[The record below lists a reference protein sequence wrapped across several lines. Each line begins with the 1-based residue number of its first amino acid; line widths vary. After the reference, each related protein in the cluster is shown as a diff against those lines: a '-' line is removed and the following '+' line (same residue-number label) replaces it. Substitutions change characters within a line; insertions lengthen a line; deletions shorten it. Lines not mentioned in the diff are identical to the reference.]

1 MSMLNNS
8 SFWHGRLKAAGIHLA
23 ISLTLAALA
32 ALLVFFIWYPYPYRE
47 ISGGRELF
55 LIVVSVDVV
64 MGPLMTLAV
73 FNLNKPRK
81 ELRRDLAVIGAF
93 QIAALA
99 YGLWTVAVA
108 RPVHL
113 VFEIDRFRVV
123 HTIDIEPVLL
133 KRAAPALQELPLMGP
148 TLLSI
153 RDFKDS
159 KENYDATMAAL
170 QGLQLGAR
178 PDLWQSYEEGKDK
191 IIAVS
196 KPVAELKKRF
206 PARASEI
213 DNVLKAAPA
222 NAPVGYIPLVG
233 RNTFWTVLINTQ
245 TAEVLAFVPLDP
257 Y

>member
-1 MSMLNNS
+1 MLNNS
-8 SFWHGRLKAAGIHLA
+8 TFWDGRLKASGIHLV
-23 ISLTLAALA
+23 ISLGIAALA
-32 ALLVFFIWYPYPYRE
+32 ALLVFFVWYPYPYRE

-55 LIVVSVDVV
+55 LIVVAVDVV

-81 ELRRDLAVIGAF
+81 ELRRDLAVIVVL
-93 QIAALA
+93 QLAALG

-123 HTIDIEPVLL
+123 HAIDIEPVLL
-133 KRAAPALQELPLMGP
+133 KRAAPALQELPLTGP

-153 RDFKDS
+153 REFKDS
-159 KENYDATMAAL
+159 KESFDATMAAL

-178 PDLWQSYEEGKDK
+178 PDLWQDYEKAKDK
-191 IIAVS
+191 ITATA

-206 PARASEI
+206 PGRASEI
-213 DNVLKAAPA
+213 DNALKSAPV

-233 RNTFWTVLINTQ
+233 RNTFWTVLINTN

-257 Y
+257 F

>member
-1 MSMLNNS
+1 MLNNS
-8 SFWHGRLKAAGIHLA
+8 TFWDGRLKASGIHLV
-23 ISLTLAALA
+23 ISLGIAALA
-32 ALLVFFIWYPYPYRE
+32 ALLVFFVWYPYPYRE

-55 LIVVSVDVV
+55 LIVVAVDVV

-81 ELRRDLAVIGAF
+81 ELRRDLAVIAVL
-93 QIAALA
+93 QLAALG

-123 HTIDIEPVLL
+123 HAIDIEPVLL
-133 KRAAPALQELPLMGP
+133 KRAAPALQELPLTGP

-153 RDFKDS
+153 REFKDS
-159 KENYDATMAAL
+159 KESFDATMAAL

-178 PDLWQSYEEGKDK
+178 PDLWQDYEKAKDK
-191 IIAVS
+191 ITATA
-196 KPVAELKKRF
+196 KPVSELKKRF
-206 PARASEI
+206 PGRASEI
-213 DNVLKAAPA
+213 DNALKSAPA

-233 RNTFWTVLINTQ
+233 RNTFWTVLINTN

-257 Y
+257 F

>member
-1 MSMLNNS
+1 
-8 SFWHGRLKAAGIHLA
+8 
-23 ISLTLAALA
+23 
-32 ALLVFFIWYPYPYRE
+32 
-47 ISGGRELF
+47 
-55 LIVVSVDVV
+55 
-64 MGPLMTLAV
+64 
-73 FNLNKPRK
+73 
-81 ELRRDLAVIGAF
+81 
-93 QIAALA
+93 
-99 YGLWTVAVA
+99 
-108 RPVHL
+108 
-113 VFEIDRFRVV
+113 VFEVDRFRVV
-123 HTIDIEPVLL
+123 HAIDIEPILL
-133 KRAAPALQELPLMGP
+133 KRAALALQELPLTGP

-178 PDLWQSYEEGKDK
+178 PDLWQSYEKGKDK
-191 IIAVS
+191 ITSAA
-196 KPVAELKKRF
+196 KPVADLKKRL

-213 DNVLKAAPA
+213 ENALKSVPA

>member
-8 SFWHGRLKAAGIHLA
+8 SFWHDRLRAAGIHLV

-55 LIVVSVDVV
+55 LIVVAVDVV

-73 FNLNKPRK
+73 FNLNKPRT
-81 ELRRDLAVIGAF
+81 ELRRDLGVIGVL
-93 QIAALA
+93 QLAALG

-113 VFEIDRFRVV
+113 VFEVDRFRVV
-123 HTIDIEPVLL
+123 HAIDIEPILL
-133 KRAAPALQELPLMGP
+133 KRAALALQELPLTGP

-178 PDLWQSYEEGKDK
+178 PDLWQSYEKGKDK
-191 IIAVS
+191 ITSAA
-196 KPVAELKKRF
+196 KPVADLKKRL

-213 DNVLKAAPA
+213 ENALKSVPA